1 MEECV
6 DTAVTARDGEE
17 LKKVEALMTGLSEA
31 PLGEVLAHL
40 TAVDASNFAVSF
52 EATSE
57 RSAAKT
63 RPRRCALSSQ

>member
-1 MEECV
+1 MEV
-6 DTAVTARDGEE
+6 ATQAVAAREAEE
-17 LKKVEALMTGLSEA
+17 LQKLAALMTGLSQA

>member
-1 MEECV
+1 M
-6 DTAVTARDGEE
+6 A
-17 LKKVEALMTGLSEA
+17 ALMTGLSEA
-31 PLGEVLAHL
+31 PLGEVLAHLTLNL

>member
-1 MEECV
+1 M
-6 DTAVTARDGEE
+6 A
-17 LKKVEALMTGLSEA
+17 ALMTGLSEA
-31 PLGEVLAHL
+31 PLGEVLAHLL

>member
-1 MEECV
+1 MEEC
-6 DTAVTARDGEE
+6 DAAVTARDGEE
-17 LKKVEALMTGLSEA
+17 LKKMEALMTGLSEA

>member
-1 MEECV
+1 M
-6 DTAVTARDGEE
+6 TARDGEE
-17 LKKVEALMTGLSEA
+17 LQKMAALMTGLSEA
-31 PLGEVLAHL
+31 PLGEVLAYL

>member
-1 MEECV
+1 M
-6 DTAVTARDGEE
+6 TARDGEK
-17 LKKVEALMTGLSEA
+17 LQKMAALMTGLSEA

-63 RPRRCALSSQ
+63 RRRRCALSSQ

>member
-1 MEECV
+1 M
-6 DTAVTARDGEE
+6 A
-17 LKKVEALMTGLSEA
+17 ALMTGLSEA

-63 RPRRCALSSQ
+63 RPRRCALSSR